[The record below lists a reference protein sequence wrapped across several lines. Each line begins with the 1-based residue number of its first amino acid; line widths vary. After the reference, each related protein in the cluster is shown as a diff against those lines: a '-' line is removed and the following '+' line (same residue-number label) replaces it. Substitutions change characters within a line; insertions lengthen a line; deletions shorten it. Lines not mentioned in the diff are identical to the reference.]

1 MGKQQVVQ
9 IEGGGSHYRP
19 LHEKSMNFVQSKP
32 RKAGRLG
39 VTNTLGQLQTTPG
52 YFIN

>member
-1 MGKQQVVQ
+1 
-9 IEGGGSHYRP
+9 
-19 LHEKSMNFVQSKP
+19 MNFVQSKP

-52 YFIN
+52 FRTRGDATGGE